1 MTDEVRTVQGVGRAQ
16 AQDAWGRLLSSTH
29 LPWSIAELDADAP
42 GFRAT
47 VRRRHLADL
56 VLVDCTC
63 DPCSGTRRAHDIAAT
78 DGEYLVMLMTLSGR
92 EVVGQGGRQAQ
103 LRPGSV
109 VVWDSTTPAE
119 FVVQERLVKRS
130 LVVPKAALAEVGS
143 RGMLLTGTVLDSSAP
158 AVTLLGA
165 YLDGLS
171 STLDD
176 LPLAALPAARNATIE
191 LLAAALQD
199 APAGPPGHPAVVR
212 AAAEAHVDRH
222 LGDPALVP
230 ASVAA
235 ALGVSLRTLQRA
247 FAPTGEGV
255 AGHIRTRRLARARD
269 ELLAG
274 RTVAQVAR
282 RWHYADASHF
292 SRTFKQQFGH
302 NPSELPGPAARA
314 R

>member
-1 MTDEVRTVQGVGRAQ
+1 MVAVTDEVRTVQGVGRAQ

-143 RGMLLTGTVLDSSAP
+143 RGLLLTGTVLDSSAP
-158 AVTLLGA
+158 AVTLTAPGHRSVTGREA
-165 YLDGLS
+165 FP
-171 STLDD
+171 TCD
-176 LPLAALPAARNATIE
+176 LP
-191 LLAAALQD
+191 
-199 APAGPPGHPAVVR
+199 G
-212 AAAEAHVDRH
+212 
-222 LGDPALVP
+222 
-230 ASVAA
+230 
-235 ALGVSLRTLQRA
+235 
-247 FAPTGEGV
+247 
-255 AGHIRTRRLARARD
+255 
-269 ELLAG
+269 
-274 RTVAQVAR
+274 
-282 RWHYADASHF
+282 
-292 SRTFKQQFGH
+292 
-302 NPSELPGPAARA
+302 
-314 R
+314 